1 MRDGAWAQRGQRG
14 NGGGTDLGAPRAT
27 VRTLTFF
34 LREVGAMEGFEPSS
48 DVVQFTSNEI
58 LLATG

>member
-1 MRDGAWAQRGQRG
+1 MGTARSERQWRGYRSWG
-14 NGGGTDLGAPRAT
+14 SEGHCKDFD
-27 VRTLTFF
+27 FF

-48 DVVQFTSNEI
+48 DVVQFTSNGI

>member
-1 MRDGAWAQRGQRG
+1 MGAARSERQWRGYRSWG
-14 NGGGTDLGAPRAT
+14 SEGHCKDFD
-27 VRTLTFF
+27 FF

-48 DVVQFTSNEI
+48 DVVQFTSNGI

>member
-1 MRDGAWAQRGQRG
+1 MGAARSERQQRGYRSWG
-14 NGGGTDLGAPRAT
+14 SEGHCKD
-27 VRTLTFF
+27 FDF
-34 LREVGAMEGFEPSS
+34 SMREVGVMEGFEPSS